1 MYDSDASQEYYNTH
15 SPPNHSYTPTG
26 DSGDGYLQDYV
37 NDYDNDHDYSE
48 YGWNYDDKER
58 RYYDDGSNYDQHSQ
72 AADSHHGYRIQG
84 DSYERS
90 FYQDASFEDRD
101 YSFDDKGS
109 NYHSLKGDGYDNQ
122 YKMAEQGKYEPVYD
136 DQEADESVQYGNGYH
151 QQRQESHQYD
161 DYNVSEEH
169 YCNLYQQDSYVRDDK
184 PQRDMYEAGD
194 GRTKGRSADTTFNE
208 YSFEDDQ
215 PYDSFERTEGSFD
228 EYVKDAKGFVANSM
242 TKGSGYHAYD
252 QRASE
257 EVPFDQ
263 GAKLLMPAVGVLA
276 DEVLGDLSVHGGQL
290 QERRS
295 QNGSLSIQSQER
307 RPSEGGTYDQS
318 AYERKPSRT
327 IEIYDQLQARQSSAT
342 ALYGTLEEQAPT
354 LSGLT
359 SLEQRSTSFE
369 SRLNDAAGFSQKVE
383 PQSSGDPSLKQ
394 DPSSFDS
401 DGLGLDGE
409 ALRENEQDADISGYF
424 EIFATHVFVHSLLV
438 FHCILAFNCCLTVM
452 FVH

>member
-37 NDYDNDHDYSE
+37 NDYDNDHDYSG

-72 AADSHHGYRIQG
+72 AANSRHGYRIQG

-109 NYHSLKGDGYDNQ
+109 NYHSREGDGYDDP
-122 YKMAEQGKYEPVYD
+122 YKMAEQSKYEQVYD
-136 DQEADESVQYGNGYH
+136 DQEADESVQYGDGYH

-161 DYNVSEEH
+161 DYSVSEEQ
-169 YCNLYQQDSYVRDDK
+169 YSNLYQQDSYVRDDK
-184 PQRDMYEAGD
+184 PQRDIYEAGD
-194 GRTKGRSADTTFNE
+194 GRTKGRNADTTFNE

-215 PYDSFERTEGSFD
+215 PYDSFERTEGSLD
-228 EYVKDAKGFVANSM
+228 EYVKDAKGFVANSLI
-242 TKGSGYHAYD
+242 KDSGYHTYD
-252 QRASE
+252 QRVSE
-257 EVPFDQ
+257 EIPFDQ
-263 GAKLLMPAVGVLA
+263 RTKLLLPAVGVIA

-295 QNGSLSIQSQER
+295 QNGSLSIQSQQEI
-307 RPSEGGTYDQS
+307 RPSEGGLYEQS

-327 IEIYDQLQARQSSAT
+327 IEIYDQLQARQSSA
-342 ALYGTLEEQAPT
+342 AGLYGTLEDQAPAQ
-354 LSGLT
+354 SGLT
-359 SLEQRSTSFE
+359 SFEQRSSSFE
-369 SRLNDAAGFSQKVE
+369 SRSNDATGFSQKVE
-383 PQSSGDPSLKQ
+383 PQSSCDPSPKQ
-394 DPSSFDS
+394 EPSSFDS
-401 DGLGLDGE
+401 VGFGLDEE

-424 EIFATHVFVHSLLV
+424 EIFATQHMCLCTVYLLSLNLN
-438 FHCILAFNCCLTVM
+438 I
-452 FVH
+452 